1 MKQTALLRKVSLI
14 GATAACIGALT
25 FALVGCGSTNYGY
38 TGGVAAT
45 VNGTEIQE
53 DTITKYIQD
62 FRNSSN
68 LTSDQDWANWMK
80 QNSMDPETVRSQVID
95 YYTDIELKKQAC
107 DEKGITIDESK
118 VDEQINK
125 IKANYKSDDE
135 WKQAL
140 QSGGVT
146 EEQYRESIE
155 QNLRDQALMQNVAGD
170 AATVDDSQV
179 LDMMNTYYTMFD
191 GAKRSSH
198 ILFSSD
204 DQDTAQ
210 QVLDQINAGTLDFAD
225 AAKQYSTDTGS
236 KDNGGDVGWDVTN
249 TFVQPYTDALANL
262 SEGQVSGLVTSDYGI
277 HIIKCTQE
285 FHCDGKATSLDQ
297 YPSEFVDYISNILKQ
312 QNQSQAYNDWFN
324 SYKEQAD
331 IQINDMPDNIPYNLD
346 MTQYEDNNDQNGDG
360 SGDQGADQSADQNAD
375 QSADQGQA
383 DNSANQGADQS
394 SNGSDASADA
404 ADTANAAAQ
413 GSDTSGDQGQSN
425 NQ

>member
-45 VNGTEIQE
+45 VNGAEIQE

-146 EEQYRESIE
+146 EEQ
-155 QNLRDQALMQNVAGD
+155 
-170 AATVDDSQV
+170 
-179 LDMMNTYYTMFD
+179 
-191 GAKRSSH
+191 
-198 ILFSSD
+198 
-204 DQDTAQ
+204 
-210 QVLDQINAGTLDFAD
+210 
-225 AAKQYSTDTGS
+225 
-236 KDNGGDVGWDVTN
+236 
-249 TFVQPYTDALANL
+249 
-262 SEGQVSGLVTSDYGI
+262 
-277 HIIKCTQE
+277 
-285 FHCDGKATSLDQ
+285 
-297 YPSEFVDYISNILKQ
+297 
-312 QNQSQAYNDWFN
+312 
-324 SYKEQAD
+324 
-331 IQINDMPDNIPYNLD
+331 
-346 MTQYEDNNDQNGDG
+346 
-360 SGDQGADQSADQNAD
+360 
-375 QSADQGQA
+375 
-383 DNSANQGADQS
+383 
-394 SNGSDASADA
+394 
-404 ADTANAAAQ
+404 
-413 GSDTSGDQGQSN
+413 
-425 NQ
+425 